1 MGRSPTPYDLLWP
14 ASKRRS
20 TQVVLGH
27 RRGGG
32 ARVPSMSTANK
43 DKDKNDPY
51 TGKVVELDNLNP
63 TLKSRSDQN
72 RNTVIVVSGN

>member
-1 MGRSPTPYDLLWP
+1 M
-14 ASKRRS
+14 
-20 TQVVLGH
+20 
-27 RRGGG
+27 
-32 ARVPSMSTANK
+32 PSMSTANK